1 MKREAS
7 STRSAP
13 RRARARRSDEDILAE
28 ARGRLLGES
37 LLGCCEIVPDGQGS
51 VPPRAAAL
59 FPEGSSGVIQIHVAD
74 GVIYLTGEVSTL
86 TDRRLAAEV
95 VGRVPG
101 CRRVVNQL
109 TPSTGVFVSPCTL
122 EGRNS

>member
-7 STRSAP
+7 VTQSTP

-51 VPPRAAAL
+51 APRAAAL

-74 GVIYLTGEVSTL
+74 GVIYLGGEVSTL
-86 TDRRLAAEV
+86 ADRRLAGEV

-122 EGRNS
+122 EGRNR